1 MAGKFAGQAVLES
14 PATPAVIHIHKL
26 DRPENTVSPGR
37 GRGEGAMAGDVAPSP
52 HPLPRSDP
60 SLSIQPIAGERG
72 QKMAAADFSNAHT
85 QTYRES

>member
-1 MAGKFAGQAVLES
+1 
-14 PATPAVIHIHKL
+14 
-26 DRPENTVSPGR
+26 
-37 GRGEGAMAGDVAPSP
+37 MAGDVAPSP

-85 QTYRES
+85 QTSRESQRGPRLGHDPSGLFPGRRGGGDVPHLAAGLGVGLAIQV